1 MPFAHVAE
9 HLIIQLG
16 SPSVTTRI
24 IEALLHDL
32 VLYQFCGPHSV
43 AVAASSRAIELG
55 LTFSQQD
62 W

>member
-32 VLYQFCGPHSV
+32 VLNINF
-43 AVAASSRAIELG
+43 AAPTPSQWLPRREL
-55 LTFSQQD
+55 LSLA
-62 W
+62 